1 MPRIL
6 PSRRINPLDLNKNIK
21 IGVAFPLDEINM
33 FSGTETVKEQIK
45 ANLLNLLLTYPGERV
60 NLPKFGIGLKNL
72 LFEQEIDLETLKL
85 KIQSQINTYI
95 PSIKLKDIG
104 INTSEDRHTISIS
117 LTYTYVLD
125 NSIQSIQLNFS

>member
-45 ANLLNLLLTYPGERV
+45 ANLLNLLLTYPGERI
-60 NLPKFGIGLKNL
+60 NLPNFGVGIKNL
-72 LFEQEIDLETLKL
+72 LFE
-85 KIQSQINTYI
+85 
-95 PSIKLKDIG
+95 
-104 INTSEDRHTISIS
+104 
-117 LTYTYVLD
+117 
-125 NSIQSIQLNFS
+125 LN

>member
-1 MPRIL
+1 MPRVRS
-6 PSRRINPLDLNKNIK
+6 SRRINPLDLNKNIK
-21 IGVAFPLDEINM
+21 IGVAFPLDETNM
-33 FSGTETVKEQIK
+33 FSGTETVKEQVK

-60 NLPKFGIGLKNL
+60 NLPKFGVGLKNL

-85 KIQSQINTYI
+85 KIQSQINRYI
-95 PSIKLKDIG
+95 SSIKSKDIL
-104 INTSEDRHTISIS
+104 INTSEDNHIISIS